1 LLAGSS
7 GTLRLRVVMK
17 PVLPASAF
25 VSLTMLAVVVMTP
38 AVGRAVNKSSPPS
51 IAFEEGLLT
60 VKATA
65 VPHRQI
71 VEDVAERLGFQLIV
85 VGSLHERRSI
95 DLVNVPWETALKKL
109 LPANWAFVYERAAQ
123 GLRPVKVLV
132 FPVSAP
138 REAAS
143 AAPGATAPD
152 AASSGRKPSD
162 TSREQMGA
170 VLAQLF
176 MAEGQTMSPEAVEG
190 ELLQFIQSQDEDVR
204 GAAVVGLLAHGGE
217 GAVQILGLALDD
229 TAPWVR
235 EMAVQAL
242 AEIGGE
248 QARVTLRRAL
258 QDEDEDVRQAAYA
271 ALARLRGGSSPL
283 VISR

>member
-1 LLAGSS
+1 M
-7 GTLRLRVVMK
+7 GTGEPPGLRVAMK
-17 PVLPASAF
+17 PVLQASAF
-25 VSLTMLAVVVMTP
+25 VSLAILAVVAMTP
-38 AVGRAVNKSSPPS
+38 AAGSAVSKLSPSS

-71 VEDVAERLGFQLIV
+71 LEGVAERLGFQLV
-85 VGSLHERRSI
+85 VIGSLQEPRSI
-95 DLVNVPWETALKKL
+95 DLVKMPWEVALKKL
-109 LPANWAFVYERAAQ
+109 LPANWAFVYERAGH

-132 FPVSAP
+132 FPVTAP

-143 AAPGATAPD
+143 PTPGATAPD

-176 MAEGQTMSPEAVEG
+176 MAEGPTMSPEAVEG
-190 ELLQFIQSQDEDVR
+190 ALFQLIQSQDEDVR
-204 GAAVVGLLAHGGE
+204 GAAVLGLLAHGGE
-217 GAVQILGLALDD
+217 GAVQILALALDD
-229 TAPWVR
+229 TVPWVR

-242 AEIGGE
+242 AEVGGE
-248 QARVTLRRAL
+248 QARATVRRAL
-258 QDEDEDVRQAAYA
+258 QDEDENVRQAAYA
-271 ALARLRGGSSPL
+271 ALARLRGESPPL